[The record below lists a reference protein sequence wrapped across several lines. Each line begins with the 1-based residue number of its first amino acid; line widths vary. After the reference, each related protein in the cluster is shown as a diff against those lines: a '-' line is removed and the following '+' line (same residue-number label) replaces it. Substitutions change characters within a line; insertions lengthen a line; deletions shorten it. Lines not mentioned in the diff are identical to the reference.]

1 MNYGLPYKGS
11 KSGIC
16 KWLMEYIPVCD
27 VFVDVFSGGCAVTHA
42 MMLENKAKRYVLN
55 DLNVGVAELF
65 IDALSG
71 KLDDK
76 YDINKFVSKDEFFE
90 KKKDNAF
97 IRCAWSFGYDNDSYM
112 YSKDSEIYWRACHNV
127 IINDDWSLFE
137 KVCPEIYR
145 DVFARM
151 GGKVYADRKDKRIE
165 LGKCIASSL
174 KELIIKDIPLL
185 NYAISKNPLYKQYIP
200 YLKGNKI
207 GVHISPTRHLE
218 SIERLEKI
226 RNKDH
231 FLFDISHCDYKELE
245 IADGSCVYCDPP
257 YKDSSENY
265 GVDFDYEEF
274 YDWCVC
280 LKKDKNCNVFISE
293 YGVDDSRFVCIAEKE
308 KKVNAC
314 AIQTTVRTERLYRVR

>member
-16 KWLMEYIPVCD
+16 KWLMEYIPMCD

-42 MMLENKAKRYVLN
+42 MMLENKAKRYILN

-76 YDINKFVSKDEFFE
+76 YDINKFVSKDEFFG

-97 IRCAWSFGYDNDSYM
+97 IRCAWSFGNDNDSYM
-112 YSKDSEIYWRACHNV
+112 YSKDSEIYRRACHNV
-127 IINDDWSLFE
+127 IIDDEWFLFE
-137 KVCPEIYR
+137 KICPEIYR

-151 GGKVYADRKDKRIE
+151 CGKVYDDRKDKRIE

-185 NYAISKNPLYKQYIP
+185 NYAINKNHLYKQYIP

-207 GVHISPTRHLE
+207 GMHISPTPHLE
-218 SIERLEKI
+218 RIERLEKI
-226 RNKDH
+226 KNKDH

-257 YKDSSENY
+257 YRGTTGYEEQIN
-265 GVDFDYEEF
+265 YEEF
-274 YDWCVC
+274 YDWCYY
-280 LKKDKNCNVFISE
+280 LKYNKDCNVFISE
-293 YGVDDSRFVCIAEKE
+293 YEINDDRFVCIAEKE
-308 KKVNAC
+308 KRVSVNDKK
-314 AIQTTVRTERLYRVR
+314 TTVRTERLYRVR